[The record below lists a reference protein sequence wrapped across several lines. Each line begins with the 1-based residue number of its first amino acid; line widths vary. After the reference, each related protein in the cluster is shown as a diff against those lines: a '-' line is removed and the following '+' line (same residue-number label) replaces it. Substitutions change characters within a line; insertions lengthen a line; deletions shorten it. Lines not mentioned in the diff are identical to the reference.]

1 VTTPLKHIYAKD
13 IEFKEDVEVEQPT
26 DGVKLSAEEYKEMFS
41 GFKKPD

>member
-1 VTTPLKHIYAKD
+1 MKYIYAKN
-13 IEFKEDVEVEQPT
+13 IEFKDDLQVEKPT